1 MAGATVNAS
10 RVCRRLTFYLL
21 VLMTY
26 MYEDRFRTPS
36 VTPLFIVRSE
46 SKAGQRHK
54 KNKENLETNSY
65 TDSQR
70 WVKTSF
76 PRRSLCLAVEKR
88 LSMMINE

>member
-21 VLMTY
+21 YLMTC

-36 VTPLFIVRSE
+36 VTCQFIVRSE
-46 SKAGQRHK
+46 SKAGRHK
-54 KNKENLETNSY
+54 YKRKSETNPY
-65 TDSQR
+65 TNSQQLAN
-70 WVKTSF
+70 TSF
-76 PRRSLCLAVEKR
+76 SRRSLCLAVEKR